1 MFIQCHVC
9 VVVTRGDLKSWLL
22 LKGISVTWIKTRGNK
37 CLISVCMLQFIFY
50 FLEDNFM
57 NERKKLKYDMDCNEL
72 PSPTEGAKLIHV
84 KKYIAVLAQLLNS
97 CAHIGTF
104 VLLPM

>member
-1 MFIQCHVC
+1 
-9 VVVTRGDLKSWLL
+9 
-22 LKGISVTWIKTRGNK
+22 
-37 CLISVCMLQFIFY
+37 
-50 FLEDNFM
+50 M

-97 CAHIGTF
+97 FAHIGTF